1 MQIDVAPFWNPTMT
15 PEQIALVKST
25 WTQVLPIQDQAA
37 SLFYGRLFELDPS
50 VKPLFPNDLA
60 AQGRKLMN
68 TINVAVNARDKL
80 DTIAPVIA
88 EMGRRHVGY
97 GVVDAH
103 SDTVGDALLWTL
115 QQGLGDAFTDEA
127 REAWTLTYTTI
138 AAVMKEGAKQAA
150 A

>member
-1 MQIDVAPFWNPTMT
+1 MT

-68 TINVAVNARDKL
+68 TINVAVNALDKL

-97 GVVDAH
+97 GVADAH
-103 SDTVGDALLWTL
+103 YDTVGDALLWTL

-138 AAVMKEGAKQAA
+138 AAVMKEGARQAA

>member
-68 TINVAVNARDKL
+68 TINVAVNALDKL

-97 GVVDAH
+97 GVADAH
-103 SDTVGDALLWTL
+103 YDTVGDALLWTL

-138 AAVMKEGAKQAA
+138 AAVMKEGARQAA